1 MKELSVL
8 KLNVIMEKL
17 YVESAINEIF
27 TDIANFK
34 EEKKLVMETQDK
46 SIFKKI
52 IDDLGLTRRLIFTFS
67 TGVSAMVGPVN
78 SLLAGSGVN
87 LSETEIIMLIISA
100 IASMTGEGNNQTM
113 IQKLKEKG
121 LYEYL
126 NDVTEFIINVKDLIN
141 SITKKVL
148 KATYSLT
155 EILGFTFLMV
165 PVMNVLN
172 KLIQENGINLY
183 SIKQLFFGLLASS
196 VTFGVKNVID
206 TIRKRLR

>member
-1 MKELSVL
+1 MKG
-8 KLNVIMEKL
+8 
-17 YVESAINEIF
+17 
-27 TDIANFK
+27 D
-34 EEKKLVMETQDK
+34 
-46 SIFKKI
+46 IFKKI

-78 SLLAGSGVN
+78 GLLAGSGVN

-126 NDVTEFIINVKDLIN
+126 NGVTEFIINVKDLIN
-141 SITKKVL
+141 SIAKKVL

-206 TIRKRLR
+206 KIRKRLR